1 MLDLIV
7 ALHEGFDAL
16 PAMMGSQV
24 RERGHVEDFGTG
36 VTEGGK
42 GLFYGWW
49 DGITGL
55 VTEPIAGGKKEG
67 ALGVIKG
74 MGRSCT
80 SFLTGYLKTLNT
92 LTRADVNV
100 TARPAAGVL
109 GMMAL
114 PIHGAFKS
122 IRRQT
127 AGQPERAL
135 AKSRREVSYDLVKH
149 LSQEES
155 RKITARFAELD
166 KETSQRK
173 EQMKKRA
180 KLFLLGDEQAFEVG
194 DEKLEGQ
201 VKQAEEK
208 AKHMAEEADKAE
220 SVKGHEEGEAEQENK
235 ATRQVKEQQMKM
247 GEMAQQVAT
256 GAEKEMAVNP
266 DLARQLEEAERRGYE
281 RARKER
287 EQGE

>member
-1 MLDLIV
+1 MIL
-7 ALHEGFDAL
+7 
-16 PAMMGSQV
+16 
-24 RERGHVEDFGTG
+24 
-36 VTEGGK
+36 
-42 GLFYGWW
+42 
-49 DGITGL
+49 
-55 VTEPIAGGKKEG
+55 
-67 ALGVIKG
+67 
-74 MGRSCT
+74 T
-80 SFLTGYLKTLNT
+80 S
-92 LTRADVNV
+92 ADVNV

-149 LSQEES
+149 LSQDQS
-155 RKITARFAELD
+155 RQITARFAELD

-220 SVKGHEEGEAEQENK
+220 TTAEGHEEGGAQQKHEDS
-235 ATRQVKEQQMKM
+235 RQVKEQQMKM

-287 EQGE
+287 EQGQ